1 MFINSCYFLW
11 LYYFLR
17 PLYFTVL
24 LIYIPC
30 YLLGMFNSLF
40 RSKSMFLFRAGFEY
54 ISSLS
59 LYLLWHFFLSH
70 LIKTYWPSA
79 FDLFFSSYIT
89 IIHRFGPFIVS
100 KISFIAALLN
110 WRLHFPLS
118 GNTWHYIVMFLVMI
132 LKEAAGAL
140 GIQWP
145 AVSYAVKHP
154 LYWEKSISSVLTVR
168 KPELLLVGLSNLGL
182 ETRTMGRVGKWFQV
196 GKYGLSTHVST
207 VDPGQSTVGTVVK

>member
-17 PLYFTVL
+17 PIYLTVL

-59 LYLLWHFFLSH
+59 LYLLWLFFFLIWLWPIGH
-70 LIKTYWPSA
+70 QPLIC
-79 FDLFFSSYIT
+79 FFSSYIT

-100 KISFIAALLN
+100 KISFIAAFLN
-110 WRLHFPLS
+110 WRLHLPLS
-118 GNTWHYIVMFLVMI
+118 GNTWHYLVMFLVMI

-154 LYWEKSISSVLTVR
+154 LYWEKSISSVLNVR
-168 KPELLLVGLSNLGL
+168 KPEWLLVGLSNLGL

-207 VDPGQSTVGTVVK
+207 VHPGQSTVGTVVK